1 MGAMATLSRQVPL
14 ERGTLIMTTIKTYT
28 LDYDDKAEVI
38 VEVDHDILNDEL
50 LHQINN
56 FWSDAKFR
64 LIDCNGNIL
73 KVVLRLLATAA
84 LREEIMNWSAVTS
97 FQQGT
102 MEGWPKLDGSY
113 GIKLVKVE
121 ELTFE
126 DSDINIKCDG
136 VYL

>member
-14 ERGTLIMTTIKTYT
+14 ERGTLIMATIKTYT

-50 LHQINN
+50 LHEINN
-56 FWSDAKFR
+56 FWFDAEHR
-64 LIDCNGNIL
+64 LAACNGNIL

-84 LREEIMNWSAVTS
+84 IREEITS
-97 FQQGT
+97 RGGVSSFVDGE
-102 MEGWPKLDGSY
+102 MEGWPPLDGTF
-113 GIKLVKVE
+113 GIRLIKVE